1 MSDQIRGNRPALAR
15 CEEMRRVVKTDLAL
29 RVPFHV
35 DPNWYDAHWY
45 GALTPAKSG
54 YARRAL
60 HQVWCQLLVPTAARM
75 SRGTLRML
83 GRIDRRTAMSAG
95 ADVSPSSRHLL

>member
-15 CEEMRRVVKTDLAL
+15 REEMRRVVETDLAL

-45 GALTPAKSG
+45 DALSHAKSG
-54 YARRAL
+54 HARRAL
-60 HQVWCQLLVPTAARM
+60 HQVWCQLLAPTAARI

-83 GRIDRRTAMSAG
+83 NRIDRRTAVSAG
-95 ADVSPSSRHLL
+95 ADVSPSSRHLV